1 MEHVF
6 NEEHGIVIVEI
17 DDHEDL
23 DRFMVYVEGEWV
35 GTAFELPE
43 AREMAEEVLIAIT
56 GEEQS
61 EEPE

>member
-17 DDHEDL
+17 DDDEDR